1 MIVCVMDDLMASI
14 NISSLAKSIG
24 GIDLYF
30 ERTPDNVIASIREK
44 QPALVI
50 FDLNSR
56 KMEPMA
62 AIRIMKAEPDLES
75 ITTIGFVSHVDA
87 GTVAAARQAGI
98 DQVLARSAF
107 FGNLRQILTGAS
119 ATTPP
124 RPAPPG

>member
-14 NISSLAKSIG
+14 NISSLAKGIG

-30 ERTPDNVIASIREK
+30 ERVPGQVVSSVRDR
-44 QPALVI
+44 QPSLVI

-62 AIRIMKAEPDLES
+62 AIAAIKSDPALASVR
-75 ITTIGFVSHVDA
+75 TIGFVSHVD
-87 GTVAAARQAGI
+87 GDTVAAARAAGI

-107 FGNLRQILTGAS
+107 FGNLRHILTTA
-119 ATTPP
+119 
-124 RPAPPG
+124 